1 MQCCC
6 VLLWSV
12 FAILIVLRFLVHEL
26 GVSKLL
32 GARGGLLLM
41 RQSHLHD
48 IEFVIVI
55 ANERGPRIFEN
66 FSPYAVIDAIA
77 NRRRDESV
85 SDDRTF
91 LRRADRAGII
101 QNWRFAIDQCIPWG
115 HVLLMGRVTLQVW
128 PSGRVDDARV
138 AMDVLYLPVIHLVYF
153 IWLLLTLWKIYLWWH
168 NSSAD
173 RRVPDRATSDPRCVG
188 RCLNIW
194 TCRILWNLLPHWRCR
209 KRLAMRLANELLWF
223 WICAFLRPH
232 PWLSCILTLISVSRG
247 ILRFLIHKRQFVVP

>member
-1 MQCCC
+1 M
-6 VLLWSV
+6 
-12 FAILIVLRFLVHEL
+12 IVLRFLVHEL

-101 QNWRFAIDQCIPWG
+101 QN
-115 HVLLMGRVTLQVW
+115 
-128 PSGRVDDARV
+128 
-138 AMDVLYLPVIHLVYF
+138 
-153 IWLLLTLWKIYLWWH
+153 
-168 NSSAD
+168 
-173 RRVPDRATSDPRCVG
+173 
-188 RCLNIW
+188 
-194 TCRILWNLLPHWRCR
+194 
-209 KRLAMRLANELLWF
+209 
-223 WICAFLRPH
+223 
-232 PWLSCILTLISVSRG
+232 
-247 ILRFLIHKRQFVVP
+247 